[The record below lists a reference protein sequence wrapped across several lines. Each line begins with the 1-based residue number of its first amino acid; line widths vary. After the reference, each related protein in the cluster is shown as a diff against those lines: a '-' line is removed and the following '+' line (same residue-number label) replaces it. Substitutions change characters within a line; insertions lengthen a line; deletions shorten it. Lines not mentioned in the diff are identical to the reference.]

1 MLCDKCGSREAS
13 VHIVKVVN
21 GDKKEVNLCDKC
33 ANESMEIPL
42 NPFEDLGEF
51 SFQNLL
57 SGLVDYVNKTS
68 RDAQKTEVTCEN
80 CGMAYNEFQKTG
92 LLGCSECYK
101 NFQNTINPV
110 IKRVQGD
117 VEHVGKVPTKAGK
130 CLVEKKKLL
139 KLKEEL
145 QHAILGEEYERAAV
159 LRDEIKSLQETIGE

>member
-1 MLCDKCGSREAS
+1 MLCDKCGEREAS

-21 GDKKEVNLCDKC
+21 GDKKELNLCDKC
-33 ANESMEIPL
+33 ANESMEVPL

-57 SGLVDYVNKTS
+57 SGLVDYVNKAS
-68 RDAQKTEVTCEN
+68 QGAQKNEVVCEN
-80 CGMAYNEFQKTG
+80 CGMAYNEFKKTG

-101 NFQNTINPV
+101 NFQNSINPV

-117 VEHVGKVPTKAGK
+117 MEHMGKVPTKAGK
-130 CLVEKKKLL
+130 YFIEKRKLV

-145 QHAILGEEYERAAV
+145 QQAIFGEEYEKAAV
-159 LRDEIKSLQETIGE
+159 LRDEIKSVQESMGE

>member
-1 MLCDKCGSREAS
+1 MVECFVFLR
-13 VHIVKVVN
+13 
-21 GDKKEVNLCDKC
+21 
-33 ANESMEIPL
+33 PL
-42 NPFEDLGEF
+42 
-51 SFQNLL
+51 
-57 SGLVDYVNKTS
+57 GL
-68 RDAQKTEVTCEN
+68 RL
-80 CGMAYNEFQKTG
+80 AYNEFQKTG

-130 CLVEKKKLL
+130 CLVEKRKLL

-159 LRDEIKSLQETIGE
+159 LRDEIKSLQEIIGE